1 MSSTNVPNPLPLF
14 NNNKSLYGSRTQ
26 TNQSSKKISIIED
39 KTTLEPVRSS
49 PLSPI
54 IPSTNLN
61 INAQRSIPITNPST
75 SSEFSSS
82 HIQKQIH
89 IQKQALHLFD
99 LEQVH
104 DNIQQQL
111 DDWKHSMY
119 NQVQSMKIHMLKQ
132 N

>member
-75 SSEFSSS
+75 
-82 HIQKQIH
+82 
-89 IQKQALHLFD
+89 
-99 LEQVH
+99 
-104 DNIQQQL
+104 
-111 DDWKHSMY
+111 
-119 NQVQSMKIHMLKQ
+119 
-132 N
+132 